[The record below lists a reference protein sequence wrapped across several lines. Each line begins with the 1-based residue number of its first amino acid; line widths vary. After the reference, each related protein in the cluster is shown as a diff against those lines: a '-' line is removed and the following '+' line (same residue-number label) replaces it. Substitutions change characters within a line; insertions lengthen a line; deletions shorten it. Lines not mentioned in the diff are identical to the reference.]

1 MDIPKPLSYREQL
14 YKLRRMKRV
23 FLSKDVYVLDV
34 WKKLRG
40 TEAALQK
47 RIKAEDEASAKKGKT
62 DA

>member
-34 WKKLRG
+34 WRKIRE
-40 TEAALQK
+40 TEGKLQK
-47 RIKAEDEASAKKGKT
+47 RIKAEDEASIKKDKPS
-62 DA
+62 A